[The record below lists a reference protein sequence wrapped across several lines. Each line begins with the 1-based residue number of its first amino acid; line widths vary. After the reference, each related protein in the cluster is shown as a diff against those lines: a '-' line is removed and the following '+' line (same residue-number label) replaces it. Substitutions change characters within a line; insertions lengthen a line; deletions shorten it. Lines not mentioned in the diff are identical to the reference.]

1 MITLKVLTNETEL
14 SDGLSLNQAR
24 VYVFRNGGSV
34 SYVPLEPNPLGHKA
48 RLVVA
53 NVVDGVIEIDKP
65 TYSYRKKC
73 VERFFVHNSELS
85 TIQKMIETQPLRKK

>member
-14 SDGLSLNQAR
+14 SDGLTLQQAR

-53 NVVDGVIEIDKP
+53 NVVDGVIEIDN
-65 TYSYRKKC
+65 Y
-73 VERFFVHNSELS
+73 ERRSVALWNFADYLDEPEQLFDDADELY
-85 TIQKMIETQPLRKK
+85 KAGF

>member
-1 MITLKVLTNETEL
+1 MLTVKVLTNETEL

-53 NVVDGVIEIDKP
+53 NVVDGVIEIDNF
-65 TYSYRKKC
+65 
-73 VERFFVHNSELS
+73 ERRSVALWNYADLLDEPEALFNDAEQLFKAGL
-85 TIQKMIETQPLRKK
+85 

>member
-24 VYVFRNGGSV
+24 VYVFGNGGSV

-48 RLVVA
+48 RLIVV
-53 NVVDGVIEIDKP
+53 NGTNDIDIENYPRRSAALWDYADYLNEPEQLFNDAEQLFKAG
-65 TYSYRKKC
+65 
-73 VERFFVHNSELS
+73 L
-85 TIQKMIETQPLRKK
+85 